1 MVTGESIVA
10 SAARKGMKCLM
21 LKSFGPQ
28 IRGGETSCKIR
39 MSNKKV
45 SAPPDKLDVLLAFNW
60 NDYKRF
66 GTELELEE
74 WGVVIEEVEDGEPAP
89 ERNIVGNQPA
99 QIISVPLTKIAKD
112 TAGNRLAKNMVALGL
127 MAELFGMP
135 DEELKVS
142 IRKTFNH
149 KGEEII
155 TANLSAYEAGKQYAA
170 ANLQVPDKLR
180 LKIAQNLDKRV
191 VMTGNEAAAYGAL
204 LAGCTFFAGYPI
216 TPSSEIM
223 EWLSEYLPA
232 YGGTMIQTEDEIAAL
247 GMVLGAS
254 LAGAKAMTA
263 TSGPGISLM
272 TELIGLA
279 SIAEIP
285 CVIVNAQRVGP
296 STGIPTKSEQSDLMQ
311 AIFGGHGDSPRVV
324 IAPAD
329 VADCFDV
336 MREAFFV
343 SEKYQIPVIVLSD
356 GFIAQCKSSIHYPDL
371 SMVRPWE
378 RARPKDISPEN
389 YKRYEYTKTGVTW
402 MSIPGKDPHIYRAA
416 GIEHNENGDPT
427 SEFSVHEQMNDKRY
441 RKLKFIAEE
450 VNFMRHYGPED
461 AKVGVITWGS
471 CKGPVREAIEILNAE
486 GHAVKALVPQ
496 VLFPLNVKRVN
507 QFFKSLDK
515 LLVVELSYSKQ
526 FLNCLKTQLDLPAGT
541 QHYGRSGGNAFSY
554 HEIIE
559 QIRKLL

>member
-1 MVTGESIVA
+1 
-10 SAARKGMKCLM
+10 
-21 LKSFGPQ
+21 
-28 IRGGETSCKIR
+28 
-39 MSNKKV
+39 
-45 SAPPDKLDVLLAFNW
+45 
-60 NDYKRF
+60 
-66 GTELELEE
+66 
-74 WGVVIEEVEDGEPAP
+74 
-89 ERNIVGNQPA
+89 
-99 QIISVPLTKIAKD
+99 
-112 TAGNRLAKNMVALGL
+112 
-127 MAELFGMP
+127 
-135 DEELKVS
+135 
-142 IRKTFNH
+142 
-149 KGEEII
+149 
-155 TANLSAYEAGKQYAA
+155 
-170 ANLQVPDKLR
+170 
-180 LKIAQNLDKRV
+180 
-191 VMTGNEAAAYGAL
+191 NEAAAYGAL